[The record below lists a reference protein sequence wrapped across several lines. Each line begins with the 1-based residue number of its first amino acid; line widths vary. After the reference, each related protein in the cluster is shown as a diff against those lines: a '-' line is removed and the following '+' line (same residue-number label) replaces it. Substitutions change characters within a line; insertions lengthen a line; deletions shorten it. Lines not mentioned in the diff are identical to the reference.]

1 MEKKEGSLEFV
12 SLENY
17 KQQIDIWYRAYNIS
31 RERIELF
38 HDFLASL
45 YELVDQTY
53 LGPELFDIEENQKN
67 HFTWCWDKTVDN
79 FSKEKIYFKERG
91 NHYEYLWNFFL
102 EAYYYNQLDG
112 VKIRIQEYFTILFD
126 FNYRKTRSELDML
139 TEIYKIFE
147 QNLKK

>member
-45 YELVDQTY
+45 YELIDQTY

>member
-1 MEKKEGSLEFV
+1 MEKKEVSLEFV

>member
-1 MEKKEGSLEFV
+1 MENKEGSLEFV

-67 HFTWCWDKTVDN
+67 HFTWCWDKTIEN
-79 FSKEKIYFKERG
+79 FSKEKIYFKEKG

-112 VKIRIQEYFTILFD
+112 VKVRIKEYFIILFD